1 MLKTVNLKFDFN
13 QLLLMVEQCNVNQK
27 LAIVKALEK
36 DTYKLRFKQLLS
48 DLKGNDITPEE
59 VIKEVEIV
67 RKKRYDAKNRK
78 K

>member
-1 MLKTVNLKFDFN
+1 MVQTVNLKFDFN

>member
-1 MLKTVNLKFDFN
+1 MLQTVNLKFDFN

-36 DTYKLRFKQLLS
+36 DTFKIRFKQLLS
-48 DLKGNDITPEE
+48 ELKNNDITPDD
-59 VIKEVEIV
+59 VLKEVEFV
-67 RKKRYDAKNRK
+67 RKKRYNAKNRK

>member
-1 MLKTVNLKFDFN
+1 MLQTVYLKFDFN
-13 QLLLMVEQCNVNQK
+13 QLLLMVEQFDVNQK

-36 DTYKLRFKQLLS
+36 DTFKVRFKQLLS
-48 DLKGNDITPEE
+48 ELKDNEITPED

-67 RKKRYDAKNRK
+67 RQKRYNAKKNK